1 MFSKKTLCA
10 ICKKAKFS
18 KLFSTACQI
27 NLVAMTKVQKSWGTI
42 HFKWIRLFFWLLL
55 FHVPTK
61 VFKKKQFLVDRLQ
74 HFRLGLQR
82 WLNFSCFHRNLLVNI
97 FVSRLFHI
105 FSFITWQL
113 SASFYWKTFSLTELT
128 VNKTLFLLIVI
139 NGSSF
144 WLVNFYLQSGPVM
157 PDQFL
162 SGEAHPHQK
171 QPSESNLHPCPPLPE
186 VSAISNRCKN
196 FREPK

>member
-128 VNKTLFLLIVI
+128 LNKTLFFLIVI

-144 WLVNFYLQSGPVM
+144 WLVNFLPPIRSSHAWPISLRWSAST
-157 PDQFL
+157 PEAAKRIEPASL
-162 SGEAHPHQK
+162 SSTSW
-171 QPSESNLHPCPPLPE
+171 SEC
-186 VSAISNRCKN
+186 N
-196 FREPK
+196 FQQM